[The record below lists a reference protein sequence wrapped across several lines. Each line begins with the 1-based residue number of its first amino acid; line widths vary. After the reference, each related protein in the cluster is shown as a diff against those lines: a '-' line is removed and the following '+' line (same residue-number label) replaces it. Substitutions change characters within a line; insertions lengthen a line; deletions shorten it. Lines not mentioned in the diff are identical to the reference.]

1 MALEAPPGGSCLR
14 RANARRVIFLQN
26 IQVTYD
32 NSTSNARSESSVA
45 INPNNPDQIVAASK
59 KFANIETYDF
69 TLAAEFSTD
78 GGRSWLPSPAL
89 ALPEGATVMTDPTLA
104 WDDSNNVFL
113 VGLTGY
119 NPPTWDTIGIVIY
132 MSSDG
137 GLTWSDPN
145 PIHYSSAD
153 DKQWAAGDTSPSSPF
168 QGNVYAVWDNGSIA
182 FARTT
187 DHGMSWEGTSG
198 QAAGVAIA
206 PGDTVYPEITVSDN
220 GTVYVVSTDTTSLVA
235 MMVST
240 DGGDSFQPAVNPA
253 TGITTLEDGLTP
265 VDGWAELPG
274 GTFRVISDPTVAAYG
289 DILLVAW
296 SDYREDAARIY
307 YVRSVDGGKTWSST
321 SGQRL
326 DTATVPS
333 DFHHVMPQMVVDHL
347 GVFGCVYYEF
357 GPKPTKM
364 LIDVVLSLS
373 FDQGQTFG
381 RSVLTTQPWDPT
393 VDAPW
398 AHGDPHV
405 TFIGDYMGLDAS
417 SQGFQP
423 VWTDTRTGI
432 QELFTTTV
440 PADLWLCIV
449 EVLDELSSGEIQ
461 LARRFRDEEM
471 AATDTGR
478 RLTGL
483 IQQHSAEIAG
493 YLATDSGLRAQA
505 VSLLRRS
512 IDIVRS
518 ADSAE
523 PGRFDRG
530 FISDADELLDRLHA
544 IGGSDLQRDI
554 EEMRPELHAAE
565 GKTVIEALG

>member
-1 MALEAPPGGSCLR
+1 M
-14 RANARRVIFLQN
+14 QN
-26 IQVTYD
+26 VQVTYD
-32 NSTSNARSESSVA
+32 TSTNNARSESSVA

-59 KFANIETYDF
+59 KFADIQTYDF
-69 TLAAEFSTD
+69 TLATEYSTD
-78 GGRSWLPSPAL
+78 GGNTWQASPEL
-89 ALPEGATVMTDPTLA
+89 ALPKGATVMTDPTLA

-119 NPPTWDTIGIVIY
+119 DPPTWDTIGIVIY
-132 MSSDG
+132 KSSNG
-137 GLTWSDPN
+137 GQTWSAPN
-145 PIHYSSAD
+145 PIHNSAAD
-153 DKQWAAGDTSPSSPF
+153 DKQWVAGDSNPSSPF
-168 QGNVYAVWDNGSIA
+168 RGNVYTVWDNNGIA

-187 DHGMSWEGTSG
+187 DHGATWTGTSG
-198 QAAGVAIA
+198 AAAGAPIA
-206 PGDTVYPEITVSDN
+206 SGDTVYPEITVSDT
-220 GTVYVVSTDTTSLVA
+220 GTVYVVSTDTASLVA

-240 DGGDSFQPAVNPA
+240 DGGDSFEPATNPA
-253 TGITTLEDGLTP
+253 TGITTLEDALP
-265 VDGWAELPG
+265 AVDRWAELPG

-296 SDYREDAARIY
+296 SDYREGAARIY
-307 YVRSVDGGKTWSST
+307 YVRSADAGNTWSNP

-333 DFHHVMPQMVVDHL
+333 DFHHIMPQMVVDQL

-373 FDQGQTFG
+373 FDKGETFG
-381 RSVLTTQPWDPT
+381 RSVLTTQPWDPA

-398 AHGDPHV
+398 AHGDSQV

-440 PADLWLCIV
+440 PADLGLCIV
-449 EVLDELSSGEIQ
+449 EFLNDLGSGEIE
-461 LARRFRDEEM
+461 LVRRFRDQDL
-471 AATDTGR
+471 AATPTGR
-478 RLTGL
+478 RLTAL
-483 IQQHSAEIAG
+483 IEQHGTEIAG
-493 YLATDSGLRAQA
+493 CVATDRELRAQA

-512 IDIVRS
+512 VELIGS
-518 ADSAE
+518 ARSAE
-523 PGRFDRG
+523 PGRLDRG
-530 FISDADELLDRLHA
+530 IIGDAGDLLDRLYPRA
-544 IGGSDLQRDI
+544 GSDLQRDI
-554 EEMRPELHAAE
+554 EQIRPELHAAE
-565 GKTVIEALG
+565 GKTVIEALR